1 MAFQA
6 YRRPLE
12 TVTAFKYLGRVLTA
26 SADDWPSVVDKL
38 RKDRSRWAYLSRILG
53 REGSDPWTFSNFYK
67 AVFQANLLF
76 GSETWVVTPRIGRT
90 LSGFHH
96 RMAHSLAVM
105 QPKKNMAGR

>member
-26 SADDWPSVVDKL
+26 SDDDWPSVVDKL

-53 REGSDPWTFSNFYK
+53 REGSDPWTSRTFYK
-67 AVFQANLLF
+67 ELFQFILLF
-76 GSETWVVTPRIGRT
+76 GLETWEMTASIGRN
-90 LSGFHH
+90 LGGLHN
-96 RMAHSLAVM
+96 RLACHMVGM
-105 QPKKNMAGR
+105 KLKQDMEGQ